1 VELRVQPYLELVQSH
16 KHLQQEIVKALRRH
30 QPIQKQVQ
38 PNLEEILLTQNLIQK
53 PKQEVIINNIS
64 LNNEVIRR
72 EPEKIKTT
80 KKLLKKTIHKKY
92 TLGKSNIKRTV
103 AVLLKDN
110 NTRKNIINAQKDLK
124 GKSVNDVKT
133 YLRNHNLIKIG
144 SNAPNDV
151 IRKIYESAMLAGEIT
166 NNNKDIML
174 HNFMKEDK

>member
-1 VELRVQPYLELVQSH
+1 
-16 KHLQQEIVKALRRH
+16 
-30 QPIQKQVQ
+30 
-38 PNLEEILLTQNLIQK
+38 
-53 PKQEVIINNIS
+53 
-64 LNNEVIRR
+64 
-72 EPEKIKTT
+72 
-80 KKLLKKTIHKKY
+80 LKKTIHKKY

-110 NTRKNIINAQKDLK
+110 NTRKNIINAQKELK

-133 YLRNHNLIKIG
+133 YLRHHNLIKIG